1 MTRPAADR
9 LVADIGATSA
19 RFGLGVGEGVAR
31 QATFATD
38 EFSDAAELL
47 TAASEALKAG
57 AFQSACLAVA
67 GPAVHGR
74 AAVTKHPELQFDAAE
89 LKGILGCPVQVVND
103 FHALAMMA
111 PMAQPVRQVG
121 GGAGDDGVKAV
132 IGPGSGLGMAGLI
145 PDRGGWRPV
154 ASEGGHADLAPGSP
168 LEQELLGILQRRHG
182 HVCWETAVSGPGLA
196 RLHQAVAELWGAPA
210 EPMSPAEVSALGVS
224 VEDPLC
230 HQTLEIFFGLLGS
243 AAGNLALTLCATGGL
258 YIGGGIV
265 PQLAD
270 FAATSALRRRF
281 EERGE
286 LSGYVEPIPIYLM
299 LDPLSGLKGALQCLL
314 VAEREANSES
324 VGRF

>member
-1 MTRPAADR
+1 MTF

-19 RFGLGVGEGVAR
+19 RFGLGDGKGVAR
-31 QATFATD
+31 HAAFATG
-38 EFSDAAELL
+38 EFSCAADLL
-47 TAASEALKAG
+47 AAAVEALETG
-57 AFQSACLAVA
+57 AFQSVCFAVA
-67 GPAVHGR
+67 GPATHGR
-74 AAVTKHPELQFDAAE
+74 AAVTQHPELQFDAAE
-89 LKGILGCPVQVVND
+89 LQGFLGCPVQVVND

-111 PMAQPVRQVG
+111 PMAAPVRQVG

-145 PDRGGWRPV
+145 PIGGGWRPV

-182 HVCWETAVSGPGLA
+182 HVCWETVVSGPGLA

-210 EPMSPAEVSALGVS
+210 EDMSPAQISALGVS

-243 AAGNLALTLCATGGL
+243 AAGNLALTFCATGGL

-270 FAATSALRRRF
+270 FAPTSALRRRF

-286 LSGYVEPIPIYLM
+286 LSGYVAPIPIFLM
-299 LDPLSGLKGALQCLL
+299 LDPSSGLKGALQCLL
-314 VAEREANSES
+314 AAERGSA
-324 VGRF
+324 

>member
-1 MTRPAADR
+1 MSRA

-19 RFGLGVGEGVAR
+19 RFGLGGREGVAR
-31 QATFATD
+31 HAEFATGD
-38 EFSDAAELL
+38 FACATDLLAAA
-47 TAASEALKAG
+47 TEALATG
-57 AFQSACLAVA
+57 ALDCACLAVA
-67 GPAVHGR
+67 GPAMQGR
-74 AAVTKHPELQFDAAE
+74 ATVTKHPELQFDAAQLE
-89 LKGILGCPVQVVND
+89 DVLGCPVQVVND

-111 PMAQPVRQVG
+111 PVAEPVRQVG

-145 PDRGGWRPV
+145 PVASGWRPL

-168 LEQELLGILQRRHG
+168 LEQELLGVLQRRHG
-182 HVCWETAVSGPGLA
+182 HVCWETVVSGPGLA
-196 RLHQAVAELWGAPA
+196 RLHQAVAELWGTPVEAL
-210 EPMSPAEVSALGVS
+210 SPARISALGMS

-243 AAGNLALTLCATGGL
+243 AAGNLALTFCATGGL
-258 YIGGGIV
+258 YIGGGII

-270 FAATSALRRRF
+270 FAPTSPLRRRF

-299 LDPLSGLKGALQCLL
+299 LDPLSGLKGALQCV
-314 VAEREANSES
+314 VA
-324 VGRF
+324 GG

>member
-1 MTRPAADR
+1 MTGSAVRLQTHDTA

-19 RFGLGVGEGVAR
+19 RFGVGDGNGVVR
-31 QATFATD
+31 QVTFATGD
-38 EFSDAAELL
+38 FSVGTELL
-47 TAASEALKAG
+47 ATAVDALEAD
-57 AFQSACLAVA
+57 AFHAACLAVA
-67 GPAVHGR
+67 GPALHGR
-74 AAVTKHPELQFDAAE
+74 AAVTKHPELQFEAAE
-89 LKGILGCPVQVVND
+89 LNGILGCPVQVVND

-111 PMAQPVRQVG
+111 PVAEPVRQVG

-145 PDRGGWRPV
+145 PAAHGWRPV

-168 LEQELLGILQRRHG
+168 LEQELLGVLQRLHG
-182 HVCWETAVSGPGLA
+182 HVCWETVVSGPGLV

-210 EPMSPAEVSALGVS
+210 EVLTPAQISALGMN

-230 HQTLEIFFGLLGS
+230 HQTLDIFFGLLGS
-243 AAGNLALTLCATGGL
+243 AAGNLALTFCATGGL

-270 FAATSALRRRF
+270 FAPTSALRRRF

-286 LSGYVEPIPIYLM
+286 LSGYVEPIPIFLM
-299 LDPLSGLKGALQCLL
+299 LDPLSGLKGALQCIL
-314 VAEREANSES
+314 AAGREA
-324 VGRF
+324 G

>member
-1 MTRPAADR
+1 MNR

-19 RFGLGVGEGVAR
+19 RFGLGDREGLAR
-31 QATFATD
+31 QAIFDTGD
-38 EFSDAAELL
+38 FSCAADLL
-47 TAASEALKAG
+47 AAAVQGLEAG
-57 AFQSACLAVA
+57 ALDCACFAVA
-67 GPAVHGR
+67 GPMMHGR

-89 LKGILGCPVQVVND
+89 LEGVLGCPVQVVND
-103 FHALAMMA
+103 FHALAMTA
-111 PMAQPVRQVG
+111 PMAEPVQQVG
-121 GGAGDDGVKAV
+121 GGAGDDGAKAV

-145 PDRGGWRPV
+145 PASGGWQPV

-182 HVCWETAVSGPGLA
+182 HVCWETVVSGPGLA
-196 RLHQAVAELWGAPA
+196 RLHQAVAELWGTSARTL
-210 EPMSPAEVSALGVS
+210 SPAEISALGVS
-224 VEDPLC
+224 VDDPLC

-243 AAGNLALTLCATGGL
+243 AAGNLALTFCATGGL

-270 FAATSALRRRF
+270 FAAASALRRRF

-314 VAEREANSES
+314 AAEP
-324 VGRF
+324 